1 MLPYENTAEIVRNL
15 TEQLTARVILDGFAQ
30 CESLEDFKY
39 CLKKYNRKYN
49 IENPIEQPKKD

>member
-30 CESLEDFKY
+30 CENWEDFKF
-39 CLKKYNRKYN
+39 CLEKFNRKYN
-49 IENPIEQPKKD
+49 IENPVEKSTD